1 MRELKSRMSE
11 RSASA
16 ESHLLIRFFAQIPQ
30 FCMLFQLYFLGKLF
44 SVYFTG
50 PIGRSGGKLPL
61 VSGIKELNR
70 LTNKIQAVVW
80 FFWFFFSEVESRKNE
95 KSVR

>member
-1 MRELKSRMSE
+1 
-11 RSASA
+11 
-16 ESHLLIRFFAQIPQ
+16 
-30 FCMLFQLYFLGKLF
+30 MLFQLYFLGKLF

-80 FFWFFFSEVESRKNE
+80 FFCFFFSEVESRKNE